1 MTRKRSLSGTIFDSF
16 NNLFFILLACTTVYP
31 FLYLFTLSLSP
42 ADASFAT
49 IRIIP
54 EKVTLFNYTTVL
66 SHNLISTGFTNS
78 LVRTVLGTVLS
89 VIVTIMTAYVLSK
102 RYLPHRTF
110 WTILVTFTMFFSGGL
125 IPAYLLVK
133 NLGLMNS
140 MWALILPGLIQTFQ
154 LIVAR
159 NFLMTIPEALE
170 ESAKIDGA
178 GEFTVL
184 FKIVIPLS
192 LPIIATLS
200 LWTAVWHWNAW
211 FDSLIYLS
219 DAKKQVLMV
228 VMRNVVLAGQMPDVD
243 PTFDQAVNPETI
255 KAATVMVTTIPIII
269 VYPFLQKYFVKGML
283 IGSVKG

>member
-1 MTRKRSLSGTIFDSF
+1 MRKKRSVSGIIFDSA
-16 NNLFFILLACTTVYP
+16 NYLFFIVLICSTLYP
-31 FLYLFTLSLSP
+31 FLYLLTLSLSP

-49 IRIIP
+49 IQIIP
-54 EKVTLFNYTTVL
+54 TKITFTNFETVL
-66 SHNLISTGFTNS
+66 SHDLMGSGFMNS
-78 LVRTVLGTVLS
+78 LLRTVLGTMLS
-89 VIVTIMTAYVLSK
+89 VLVTVMTAYALAK

-110 WTILVTFTMFFSGGL
+110 WTILVTFTMFFAGGL
-125 IPAYLLVK
+125 IPSYLLVK
-133 NLGLMNS
+133 NLGLMDS
-140 MWALILPGLIQTFQ
+140 MWALILPGLVQTFQ

-211 FDSLIYLS
+211 FDSLIYMS
-219 DAKKQVLMV
+219 EAKKQVLMV
-228 VMRNVVLAGQMPDVD
+228 VMRNVVLAGQMPDMD
-243 PTFDQAVNPETI
+243 PSAEQAINPETI
-255 KAATVMVTTIPIII
+255 KAATIMVTTIPIII